1 MSLASPP
8 RAVVPI
14 SWRVVY
20 AAAVRTVRAARY
32 VLPFRQGG
40 SVPALV
46 EADDL
51 GLYVVKL
58 RGASQGKKTL
68 VAELIAGE
76 LARAAGLLVPEL
88 VFVEL
93 DAKLSASEPDPE
105 IATPLEASAGLNLG
119 LDYLPGSITFDPVA
133 RFRPDVTTASRLVL
147 FDAFITN
154 VDRTAR
160 NANLLQWHGR
170 LWLIDHG
177 ASLYFHHG
185 WSPKDPLE
193 GSTDAFAEIADHVL
207 LRWASELDEAA
218 VFLQTV
224 LDDVLLERVVAD
236 IPESW
241 LDPADGF
248 EDGAR
253 HRAAYVEWLRARAKA
268 MPVYLERAK
277 GARGRFV

>member
-1 MSLASPP
+1 
-8 RAVVPI
+8 
-14 SWRVVY
+14 
-20 AAAVRTVRAARY
+20 VRTVRAARY

-58 RGASQGKKTL
+58 RGAGQGRKTL

-88 VFVEL
+88 VLVEL

-105 IATPLEASAGLNLG
+105 LAAPLEASTGLNLG
-119 LDYLPGSITFDPVA
+119 LDYLPGSITFDPAA
-133 RFRPDVTTASRLVL
+133 RFRPDATTASRLVV
-147 FDAFITN
+147 FDAFVTN

-160 NANLLQWHGR
+160 NANLLQWHKR

-193 GSTDAFAEIADHVL
+193 GSTDVFAQSADHVL
-207 LRWASELDEAA
+207 LRWASELEQAA
-218 VFLQTV
+218 AFLRGV
-224 LDDVLLERVVAD
+224 LSDSLIERVVAE

-248 EDGAR
+248 DAPVK
-253 HRAAYVEWLRARAKA
+253 HRAAYVAWLRERARA
-268 MPVYLERAK
+268 MPAYLEEAK
-277 GARGRFV
+277 GARARLV